1 MRPRRVSRA
10 ALALALVSA
19 LASLGVARGDRS
31 ASTLGAGGSRSDEAG
46 PHQGAP
52 LPPFP
57 TEADTAFAAWLA
69 SKGGAFTGAG
79 VWSYVETGHATGD
92 PSIVTGRNR
101 GVFAKDAPV
110 ENGDVLV
117 EMRLDAALTVPSER
131 AGSILNAVARQ
142 VDPEWAL
149 AMLLLRE
156 SNLGPSGPYA
166 PFLRMALGVES
177 VESDAATS
185 PEGAT
190 DDVRAT
196 ALTNDAVAA
205 LNGTFAGAYHD
216 ALVRKDRVTFSR
228 VRAMTTGTFPA
239 AFPERLFGDFSRVAK
254 ALATVR
260 EKGARFPVAYRDS
273 RTFETAAALVPI
285 AHALPHDPRGA
296 EPCVGV
302 VEEVSRDAS
311 DRRTSLKL
319 VVRVAAGAPGE
330 ELRCN
335 RGAASAV
342 LLSSSPGTHEDRS
355 ADRSV
360 FWSDASI
367 GTNLSDDSDE
377 LFRFASATATGA
389 LTDAEAAF
397 RFGGVGVGRNA
408 RDAVALTL
416 AEPSFSA
423 DDVALKA
430 ESDVSGETQKRAAAS
445 RASLLARC
453 GPEKAR
459 ALTRDGPSDEL
470 WCAVRVATADDSE
483 AVSLFRRL
491 EEKDAEKDAA
501 DAATRG
507 DEPRA
512 AAAMLRDAP
521 VSDAAEARALAALL
535 ETTAAILD
543 GYPTSD
549 ARDEALLRRAA
560 RARGEEAFSKTENE
574 EGEEDEE
581 EDGQNLA
588 DDVAEAVRCRLR
600 EKRLLL
606 DALNTL
612 QRAASLTLTGGVRL
626 DVVAGDGAAAESNAA
641 KSNAA
646 KSPPGGFEVRKAKY
660 EKEL

>member
-1 MRPRRVSRA
+1 
-10 ALALALVSA
+10 
-19 LASLGVARGDRS
+19 
-31 ASTLGAGGSRSDEAG
+31 
-46 PHQGAP
+46 
-52 LPPFP
+52 
-57 TEADTAFAAWLA
+57 
-69 SKGGAFTGAG
+69 
-79 VWSYVETGHATGD
+79 
-92 PSIVTGRNR
+92 
-101 GVFAKDAPV
+101 
-110 ENGDVLV
+110 
-117 EMRLDAALTVPSER
+117 
-131 AGSILNAVARQ
+131 
-142 VDPEWAL
+142 
-149 AMLLLRE
+149 
-156 SNLGPSGPYA
+156 
-166 PFLRMALGVES
+166 
-177 VESDAATS
+177 
-185 PEGAT
+185 
-190 DDVRAT
+190 
-196 ALTNDAVAA
+196 
-205 LNGTFAGAYHD
+205 
-216 ALVRKDRVTFSR
+216 
-228 VRAMTTGTFPA
+228 
-239 AFPERLFGDFSRVAK
+239 
-254 ALATVR
+254 
-260 EKGARFPVAYRDS
+260 
-273 RTFETAAALVPI
+273 
-285 AHALPHDPRGA
+285 
-296 EPCVGV
+296 
-302 VEEVSRDAS
+302 
-311 DRRTSLKL
+311 
-319 VVRVAAGAPGE
+319 
-330 ELRCN
+330 
-335 RGAASAV
+335 
-342 LLSSSPGTHEDRS
+342 
-355 ADRSV
+355 
-360 FWSDASI
+360 
-367 GTNLSDDSDE
+367 
-377 LFRFASATATGA
+377 

-416 AEPSFSA
+416 AEPSA
-423 DDVALKA
+423 DDVAFA
-430 ESDVSGETQKRAAAS
+430 ESGVSGETQKRGGAAAS

-491 EEKDAEKDAA
+491 EEKDASDAA

-560 RARGEEAFSKTENE
+560 RARGEEAFSQTENE
-574 EGEEDEE
+574 EGEEDEEEEDEE

-600 EKRLLL
+600 EKRLLI